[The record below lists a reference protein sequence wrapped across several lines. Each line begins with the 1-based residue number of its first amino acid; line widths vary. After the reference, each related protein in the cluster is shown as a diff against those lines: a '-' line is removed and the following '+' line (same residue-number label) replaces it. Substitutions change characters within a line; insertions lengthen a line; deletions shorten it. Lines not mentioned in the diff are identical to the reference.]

1 MILADI
7 LIENVANS
15 FDELCNLC
23 IATVGIA
30 AQECGVSY
38 GAMCIYAFII
48 GPVVWTALLIASSIF
63 SLKGKEKAGKICFW
77 SGVTVVVL
85 HTMFFVFTLGCA
97 MCEVRYMD
105 DLQ

>member
-7 LIENVANS
+7 LIENVANR

-23 IATVGIA
+23 IAVVGIA

-48 GPVVWTALLIASSIF
+48 GPVIWTALLIASAIL
-63 SLKGKEKAGKICFW
+63 SLKDKEKAGKMCFW
-77 SGVTVVVL
+77 SGVTVVAL
-85 HTMFFVFTLGCA
+85 HTLFFVFTLGSA

>member
-1 MILADI
+1 MILANI
-7 LIENVANS
+7 LIENVANR

-23 IATVGIA
+23 IAVVGIA
-30 AQECGVSY
+30 AQDCGVSY
-38 GAMCIYAFII
+38 GTMCIWAYII
-48 GPVVWTALLIASSIF
+48 GSVVWTALLIASSIF

-77 SGVTVVVL
+77 SGVTLVVL
-85 HTMFFVFTLGCA
+85 HTFFFLFILVAA